1 MAWKPLPV
9 DCKAAEVWDEYIY
22 DQDSTY
28 FLTEGAVRSSKTF
41 GTILA
46 WADDIKNT
54 APPGPVAMLGKT
66 RETLIQNVIYP
77 LQDLVGQNNA
87 VLNRGIGALTLF
99 NRPIFLFGA
108 DNIRAVTKLQGKG
121 FVRAYCDEAETYP
134 YEVWQMLGTRTDAEY
149 FKVLAT
155 FNPGPPN
162 HYLKKE
168 YIDRLEDVNGRHWH
182 FELDDNPFL
191 SEKVKDRLKRQ
202 YTGLWY
208 KRYILGLWVMAEGA
222 VYDMFDESNHIVHGK
237 LPEFSEVH
245 IGVDYGTSNPTA
257 FIAIGRSKEGP
268 LLGKWIAFKEFY
280 YSGKESR
287 QKTDGELS
295 MDMASFLKR
304 EGGRW
309 FPSSIQVDPSAAS
322 FKVQL
327 RRDGQSGVRDANNDV
342 VDGIRDVSTA
352 LTAGQLFIHESC
364 THLIEEFPGYCWDP
378 TAQEQ
383 GLDRPIKAND
393 HCLDALR
400 YAARKVFGKRLT

>member
-77 LQDLVGQNNA
+77 LQELVGQNNA

-182 FELDDNPFL
+182 FDLDDNPFL

-222 VYDMFDESNHIVHGK
+222 IYDMFDEDRHVIKGDLPK
-237 LPEFSEVH
+237 LSMVFV
-245 IGVDYGTSNPTA
+245 GVDYGTVNPTVY
-257 FIAIGRSKEGP
+257 IALGYAMDGP
-268 LLGKWIAFKEFY
+268 HKGTWIAFKEY
-280 YSGKESR
+280 YYDSAKTGKQR
-287 QKTDGELS
+287 TDMEHAKALRE
-295 MDMASFLKR
+295 FLADLH
-304 EGGRW
+304 GATVL
-309 FPSSIQVDPSAAS
+309 IDPSAAS
-322 FKVQL
+322 FKAQ
-327 RRDGQSGVRDANNDV
+327 VRQIGIRVLDANNSV
-342 VDGIRDVSTA
+342 LDGIRNIATG
-352 LTAGQLFIHESC
+352 LNAGRLLIHESC
-364 THLIEEFPGYCWDP
+364 KHLLEEFPGYVWDP
-378 TAQEQ
+378 KAQLLGEDKPMKQ
-383 GLDRPIKAND
+383 AD
-393 HCLDALR
+393 HALDAIR
-400 YAARKVFGKRLT
+400 YGFMNAMRY